1 MKTFKL
7 KSLALL
13 TTLSVG
19 GFLHANMASAHG
31 YLENPPARGF
41 FCRAGQAGAGSPG
54 CKAVGQFS
62 GAVTTP
68 QEIVGGGLNYK
79 ETLKKGKICAAD
91 SRYPNLGLP
100 ANQWKHKAITVKNGK
115 ITLDYRFTAHHGTD
129 HIGYYITKP
138 GTNNA
143 DTIGWEDLQ
152 ELARFDGVKGPNGQ
166 IGGFGIYSETV
177 DLPSNIT
184 DGDYT
189 IVTMWPVSRQHGTGE
204 NFTSCSDVTLTG
216 LGQGGGEV
224 VDSWGV
230 IGDGVTATKNLK
242 AGDTVTFRLFKAGAD
257 AGKVSYTLT
266 ENLSSYYWL
275 PDLGDAVND
284 TKNFPV
290 KIGDTLK
297 GDEVSIE
304 YSDDH
309 YNVYAKGKNTNY
321 SYVIT
326 LEEQTQPGTG
336 ASPVPVITASSN
348 TITDSEWLE
357 LDALKTTDPDTSN
370 NQLKYTWEVTRNADK
385 VELANTS
392 GAETRIR
399 LHKPADSDFNVS
411 VKLTVTDPQKNKGEV
426 TKILKAEHSSEKPG
440 DEQPGD
446 EQPGGEQPGNPG
458 DAAAYNARIAYPT
471 KCTKVSH
478 NGQVWQNQWYVN
490 AGQEE
495 PGKGGSWGAWR
506 TEKATSNQCK

>member
-1 MKTFKL
+1 MKSFKI

-13 TTLSVG
+13 VTLSAG

-31 YLENPPARGF
+31 YLEEPPARGF
-41 FCRAGQAGAGSPG
+41 FCRSGQAGAGSPG
-54 CKAVGQFS
+54 CKAIGQWS

-100 ANQWKHKAITVKNGK
+100 ANQWKHKTIAVKNGK
-115 ITLDYRFTAHHGTD
+115 ITLNYRFTQHHGTD

-138 GTNNA
+138 GTNHA
-143 DTIGWEDLQ
+143 DTIGWDDLQ
-152 ELARFDGVKGPNGQ
+152 ELARFDGVTGPNGQ
-166 IGGFGIYSETV
+166 LGGSGIYSETV
-177 DLPSNIT
+177 ELPSNIT

-216 LGQGGGEV
+216 LGQGDGENGGNDEEEA
-224 VDSWGV
+224 VDAWGV
-230 IGDGVTATKNLK
+230 IGDGITATKDLK
-242 AGDTVTFRLFKAGAD
+242 AGDTVTFRLFKAGVD
-257 AGKVSYTLT
+257 AGKVSYRLT
-266 ENLSSYYWL
+266 ENLKSYYWL
-275 PDLGDAVND
+275 PDLGDAVNE

-290 KIGDTLK
+290 KIGDSLK
-297 GDEVSIE
+297 NNDVSIE

-309 YNVYAKGKNTNY
+309 YNVYAKGKNANY
-321 SYVIT
+321 TYVLT
-326 LEEQTQPGTG
+326 VEEQSQPGTG
-336 ASPVPVITASSN
+336 ASPVPVITASSS

-357 LDALKTTDPDTSN
+357 LDASKTTDPDTSS
-370 NQLKYTWEVTRNADK
+370 NQLKYKWEVTRNAGK
-385 VELANTS
+385 VELENTS

-399 LHKPADSDFNVS
+399 LLKPAASDFNVS
-411 VKLTVTDPQKNKGEV
+411 VKLTVTDPQNNKGEV
-426 TKILKAEHSSEKPG
+426 TKILKAEQANQ
-440 DEQPGD
+440 QPD
-446 EQPGGEQPGNPG
+446 DNV
-458 DAAAYNARIAYPT
+458 DAPAYNARIAYPT

-478 NGQVWQNQWYVN
+478 NGQIWLNQWYVN

-495 PGKGGSWGAWR
+495 PGTGGQWGAWR
-506 TEKATSNQCK
+506 AEKASSNQCK